1 LGTFIIF
8 QKNDDDE
15 FFKSKKKTTKSLLD
29 TYSASNIIDATVYN
43 GQCTAPLKQMAL
55 KLNTVLPASAAVERL
70 FSCGGLIVRPHRN
83 RLTDDHFES
92 ALLLKLNSKFNTVA

>member
-70 FSCGGLIVRPHRN
+70 FSCGGLIMHAPAPKSVN
-83 RLTDDHFES
+83 
-92 ALLLKLNSKFNTVA
+92 